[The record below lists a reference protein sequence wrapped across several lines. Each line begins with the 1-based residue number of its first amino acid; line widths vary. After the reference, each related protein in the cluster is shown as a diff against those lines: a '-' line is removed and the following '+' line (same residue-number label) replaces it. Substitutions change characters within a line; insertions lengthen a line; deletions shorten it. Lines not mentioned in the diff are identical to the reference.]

1 MTLIIFFAVLA
12 LLIITHEFGHFLF
25 AKLSKVKVEEFGLG
39 FPPRIFGFQKGE
51 TLYSVNLIPFGG
63 FVKIFGEEGLPADL
77 PAETSAQAG
86 ALAKEGEENK
96 DKRSFGAQRF
106 HVRALILAAGVL
118 FNLFLAWPFLSAT
131 YVVGVPM
138 SVEQSDA
145 SGGILTE
152 KGVMII
158 EIQKDTPAETAGLK
172 SADFLLHFFSGN
184 DILKVS
190 NVKEVQDFIAS
201 HAGKEIKI
209 DYSRDGKKFSV
220 QAVPSVKPENGK
232 ASLGIAM
239 DEVGIVKFPFYKAVW
254 QGLVST
260 IRLTGLTA
268 KALVAFF
275 VDIFTKRTMLS
286 QVAGPIGIAGLVGSA
301 WQSGFVFI
309 LQLVALLSI
318 NLALINFI
326 PFPALDGGRLLFLA
340 VEFIRR
346 KPISQKTANIAN
358 NIGFTILIFL
368 MLAITY
374 QDISKIIR

>member
-25 AKLSKVKVEEFGLG
+25 AKLSRVKVEEFGLG
-39 FPPRIFGFQKGE
+39 FPPRIFGFKKGE
-51 TLYSVNLIPFGG
+51 TLYSLNLIPFGG
-63 FVKIFGEEGLPADL
+63 FVKIFGE
-77 PAETSAQAG
+77 
-86 ALAKEGEENK
+86 EGEENK

-106 HVRALILAAGVL
+106 HIRALILVAGVL

-131 YVVGVPM
+131 YVIGVPM
-138 SVEQSDA
+138 SVEQSTVA
-145 SGGILTE
+145 GGIMTE

-172 SADFLLHFFSGN
+172 SADFLLNLSSGN
-184 DILKVS
+184 DFLEVS
-190 NVKEVQDFIAS
+190 GVKGVQDFIAN
-201 HAGKEIKI
+201 HIGKEIKI

-220 QAVPSVKPENGK
+220 QAVPSAKPENGK

-239 DEVGIVKFPFYKAVW
+239 DEVGIVKSPFYKAVW

-260 IRLTGLTA
+260 VRLTGLIA
-268 KALVAFF
+268 KALGAFF
-275 VDIFTKRTMLS
+275 VDIFTKRVMLS

-340 VEFIRR
+340 VEFVRG
-346 KPISQKTANIAN
+346 KPINQKTANIAN
-358 NIGFTILIFL
+358 NIGFAILIIL

-374 QDISKIIR
+374 QDISKLIR